1 MEAKT
6 FYKSKSRQ
14 NIMNIKN
21 ETFLL
26 KYSNPILFE
35 RRELQLHNKQS
46 KKIFNTKTFYNS
58 KKQNQK
64 LKSNKYSLM
73 SPKLFKT
80 DSIPY
85 LLNSLSTY
93 HITHTQT
100 KNKSLKN
107 STSLNFT
114 PRRKTPSLY
123 LTETELLNNNII
135 IDTTEKNSYL
145 NINSKGK
152 KNNKYSD
159 FYKTD
164 FYPQTPDYKNR
175 NKNKKDKDGIFFLL
189 NIQKEANKFKN
200 KKKVINIDLKIEELN
215 KKDYGTKKMIKK
227 TKSYKFYQYM
237 AAFRKDRRNS
247 LNEEYQTKIDYI
259 QEKIN
264 SLQKALKLFNI
275 KFINKLANYVKYLDN
290 ISDIERRK
298 NFTLLKA
305 KMIYKR
311 EIEQI
316 NSEIEKMQ
324 IKKNQIVKW
333 VFLQIQVKER
343 KLVLP
348 HYYKKIILYN
358 KDQILLLQKKFYE
371 NYKKEINREGSKSG
385 SCKKKKNTVMKKMIS
400 SLNNEK
406 NYYPI
411 LRKATN
417 ETVRVMNNFNNSK
430 MFNMKKEK
438 NNSIEKINIGVINN
452 TKEYITK
459 DEFDKILFWKYSPI
473 FKTSDEFM
481 ESLREMDNQN
491 IYLLKYY
498 NQIQSKIYDYLNDL
512 RKIINNKDKNNII
525 ECQINEKLKELE
537 KLKTKCKS
545 IYKIYIKIK
554 EENNIKK
561 RSNYI
566 YDSSP
571 ISHNKNNNINNNNN
585 NNNITDKIYFTIIN
599 LLKNCKKINNMKLIE
614 LLDYNIK
621 KANNKEG
628 EIIYILE
635 YIECTIDYL
644 TERIKLYKRDEN
656 KNELLQKI
664 IIEIDKKH
672 KKEKPDKQRLED
684 LEKSLKLLKK
694 IESKNNKMLIRLRR
708 IDLFPCDMKNEKEMN
723 KNNENKNKDD
733 FPTLDEFIKNPN
745 IINDIY
751 YNDEKDIK
759 KRLNKRKSVK
769 KKTERNK

>member
-1 MEAKT
+1 MQAKT

-21 ETFLL
+21 ETFRL

-64 LKSNKYSLM
+64 LKSNKYSLI
-73 SPKLFKT
+73 SPKLLKT

-85 LLNSLSTY
+85 LLNSLSTF
-93 HITHTQT
+93 HITYTQT

-107 STSLNFT
+107 STSLNYT
-114 PRRKTPSLY
+114 PRRKTPNLY
-123 LTETELLNNNII
+123 LTETELLNNNTI
-135 IDTTEKNSYL
+135 IDTKEKNSL
-145 NINSKGK
+145 NINLKGK
-152 KNNKYSD
+152 KNDKYSD
-159 FYKTD
+159 FFKTD
-164 FYPQTPDYKNR
+164 FYPQTPDYKNKNR
-175 NKNKKDKDGIFFLL
+175 NEKDKDGILFLL
-189 NIQKEANKFKN
+189 NIQKEANKYKN
-200 KKKVINIDLKIEELN
+200 KKREINIDLKIEELN

-227 TKSYKFYQYM
+227 TKSYKFFQYM
-237 AAFRKDRRNS
+237 AAFRKDRKNS

-264 SLQKALKLFNI
+264 SLQEALKLFNI
-275 KFINKLANYVKYLDN
+275 KFINKLSNYVKYLDN

-298 NFTLLKA
+298 NFTLLK
-305 KMIYKR
+305 KKIEYKR

-348 HYYKKIILYN
+348 HYYKKIIIYN

-371 NYKKEINREGSKSG
+371 NNKKEIKGEGNKSESG
-385 SCKKKKNTVMKKMIS
+385 KKKKNVMKKSIS
-400 SLNNEK
+400 LITNEK
-406 NYYPI
+406 NYYPL

-417 ETVRVMNNFNNSK
+417 EAVRVMNNFTNSK
-430 MFNMKKEK
+430 MINIKKEK
-438 NNSIEKINIGVINN
+438 NNSIDKNNIGVINN
-452 TKEYITK
+452 TKGYITK
-459 DEFDKILFWKYSPI
+459 DEFDKILFWKFSPI
-473 FKTSDEFM
+473 FKTSEEFM

-498 NQIQSKIYDYLNDL
+498 NQIQSKIYDELNNL
-512 RKIINNKDKNNII
+512 RKIINNQDKNNII
-525 ECQINEKLKELE
+525 EYQINEKLKVLE
-537 KLKTKCKS
+537 KLKTKYKS
-545 IYKIYIKIK
+545 IYKIYVKIK

-561 RSNYI
+561 RPTFNN
-566 YDSSP
+566 DSSP
-571 ISHNKNNNINNNNN
+571 ISHNTNNNI
-585 NNNITDKIYFTIIN
+585 NNNITDKIYSSIIN
-599 LLKNCKKINNMKLIE
+599 LLNNCKKVNNMKLIE

-621 KANNKEG
+621 KSNNKEG
-628 EIIYILE
+628 EIIFILE

-694 IESKNNKMLIRLRR
+694 IESKNNKMLIHLRR
-708 IDLFPCDMKNEKEMN
+708 INLFPYNMKNEKEMN
-723 KNNENKNKDD
+723 KINENKNKDD

-751 YNDEKDIK
+751 YNDEKEIK

-769 KKTERNK
+769 KKTENK